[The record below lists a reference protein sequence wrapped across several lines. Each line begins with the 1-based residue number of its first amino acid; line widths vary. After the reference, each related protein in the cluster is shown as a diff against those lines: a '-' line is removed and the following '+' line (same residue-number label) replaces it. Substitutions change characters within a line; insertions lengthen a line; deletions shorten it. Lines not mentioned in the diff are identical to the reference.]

1 MKVDST
7 WSYETPPR
15 LDERSVPEPQA
26 SFELRLQPSPWSVR
40 RPSASDDSGN
50 APACELT
57 LDLSAAPLR
66 CEELALEAVTS
77 ARHIEVYVKGIR
89 RNLLGEEELNE
100 VYFGT
105 FRGSKATEC
114 GTPTHLFEVSE
125 RFRQRTNDHDVLK
138 CVHHIRLKFLSLTG
152 DKSLLNIAQLACQ
165 KTSTAVEVST
175 DPPVAPKAVEA
186 VVKLVDDDEALHK
199 VQTQVKSLAEHGH
212 VVTELDEACG
222 EEVAYRMQG
231 NLELYTEENLRKR
244 LQLQQNPHLVAL
256 TQRLWLSAMQD
267 NEEQMSYDEYEA
279 FMLRLHRLILPEFD
293 FDQSKDLIKD
303 DWARDTDGSEYLD
316 YRFFHWSMFELVDI
330 TPVDILDESKKI
342 QLVDIQRDLHRELTS
357 ESATLYLE
365 RPTPDKA

>member
-1 MKVDST
+1 MEAKETLPRRWNAST
-7 WSYETPPR
+7 N
-15 LDERSVPEPQA
+15 RS
-26 SFELRLQPSPWSVR
+26 SHGR
-40 RPSASDDSGN
+40 R
-50 APACELT
+50 E
-57 LDLSAAPLR
+57 
-66 CEELALEAVTS
+66 
-77 ARHIEVYVKGIR
+77 
-89 RNLLGEEELNE
+89 
-100 VYFGT
+100 
-105 FRGSKATEC
+105 
-114 GTPTHLFEVSE
+114 
-125 RFRQRTNDHDVLK
+125 
-138 CVHHIRLKFLSLTG
+138 SLTG
-152 DKSLLNIAQLACQ
+152 TSLLSL
-165 KTSTAVEVST
+165 KTYYRKLRTFKGTVKALINLRL
-175 DPPVAPKAVEA
+175 APKAVEA